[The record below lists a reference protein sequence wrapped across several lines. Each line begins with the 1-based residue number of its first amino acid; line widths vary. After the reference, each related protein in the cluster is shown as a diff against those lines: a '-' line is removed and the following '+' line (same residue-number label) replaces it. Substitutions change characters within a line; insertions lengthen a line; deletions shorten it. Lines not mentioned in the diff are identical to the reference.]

1 MAFRAQTPAMHVSSL
16 HPSIP
21 LIQTDTIQ
29 PLQYRLET
37 YWCPC
42 LVCYGCGA
50 AIAVLLAAC
59 AEKSQ
64 NTAQRPQLLHSSG
77 HTRSENNAERPQTMS
92 KKQAEVFFCTCTV
105 QDSPPPQRRSAL
117 RTIVII
123 VIILCTHA
131 QQKYRNTDTKHTM
144 QGHQTSGSCSQH
156 IHQGAGAQHGATSGH
171 HSRSRGGN

>member
-1 MAFRAQTPAMHVSSL
+1 VAFRAETPAMHVSSL

-77 HTRSENNAERPQTMS
+77 HTRSENNAERPQKMS
-92 KKQAEVFFCTCTV
+92 KKQAEVFSTCCYVQRECEILVEVRLVVRCDQCTNSGVLVFNELCESCRV
-105 QDSPPPQRRSAL
+105 EVEGQARACINGAL
-117 RTIVII
+117 
-123 VIILCTHA
+123 
-131 QQKYRNTDTKHTM
+131 
-144 QGHQTSGSCSQH
+144 S
-156 IHQGAGAQHGATSGH
+156 
-171 HSRSRGGN
+171 

>member
-1 MAFRAQTPAMHVSSL
+1 MAFRAETPAMHVSSL

-77 HTRSENNAERPQTMS
+77 HTRSENNAERPQKMS
-92 KKQAEVFFCTCTV
+92 KKQAEVFFSPHTSTRTV

-131 QQKYRNTDTKHTM
+131 QQ
-144 QGHQTSGSCSQH
+144 GHQTSGSCSQH
-156 IHQGAGAQHGATSGH
+156 IHQGAGAQHGATRGH
-171 HSRSRGGN
+171 HSRSRGGA

>member
-1 MAFRAQTPAMHVSSL
+1 MAFRAETPAMHVSSL

-77 HTRSENNAERPQTMS
+77 HTRSENNAERPQKMS
-92 KKQAEVFFCTCTV
+92 KKQAEVF
-105 QDSPPPQRRSAL
+105 
-117 RTIVII
+117 
-123 VIILCTHA
+123 
-131 QQKYRNTDTKHTM
+131 
-144 QGHQTSGSCSQH
+144 SG
-156 IHQGAGAQHGATSGH
+156 
-171 HSRSRGGN
+171 

>member
-1 MAFRAQTPAMHVSSL
+1 MAFRAETPAMHVSSL

-64 NTAQRPQLLHSSG
+64 NTAQRPQLLHSRNTEIQKYICHQAFTQSIQSTSRG
-77 HTRSENNAERPQTMS
+77 TPHTS
-92 KKQAEVFFCTCTV
+92 TCTV

-131 QQKYRNTDTKHTM
+131 QQ
-144 QGHQTSGSCSQH
+144 GHQTSGSCSQH
-156 IHQGAGAQHGATSGH
+156 IHQGAGAQHGVTRGH
-171 HSRSRGGN
+171 HSRSRGGA

>member
-1 MAFRAQTPAMHVSSL
+1 MAFRAETPAMHVSSL

-77 HTRSENNAERPQTMS
+77 HTRSENNAERPQKMS
-92 KKQAEVFFCTCTV
+92 KKQAEVFFLLLFN
-105 QDSPPPQRRSAL
+105 SAGS
-117 RTIVII
+117 
-123 VIILCTHA
+123 
-131 QQKYRNTDTKHTM
+131 HTM
-144 QGHQTSGSCSQH
+144 GVEPSCHLPAST
-156 IHQGAGAQHGATSGH
+156 ILPRIDHG
-171 HSRSRGGN
+171 